1 MKKIVICLC
10 SALFLA
16 GWGQQAKAQDP
27 TEIIKEGVKKVIRA
41 VDLQIQRIQTK
52 TIWLQEAQKTLENA
66 MQKLHL
72 DEITDWVQKQ
82 KDLYS
87 EYFDELWKVKTFIAY
102 YDRIKEVTAR
112 QIDLV
117 NAYKSAWALL
127 KNDKH
132 FTAAELEHMQDV
144 YAGIIDESIRNLD
157 QVVLI
162 IKSFDTQMSDADR
175 LAIINRAADRIE
187 ANYTDLNRFNNQN
200 ALLSLQRAQDEDDAE
215 LVKKMYG
222 LE

>member
-87 EYFDELWKVKTFIAY
+87 EYFDELWKVKHSSPIT
-102 YDRIKEVTAR
+102 TA
-112 QIDLV
+112 
-117 NAYKSAWALL
+117 S
-127 KNDKH
+127 
-132 FTAAELEHMQDV
+132 
-144 YAGIIDESIRNLD
+144 
-157 QVVLI
+157 
-162 IKSFDTQMSDADR
+162 
-175 LAIINRAADRIE
+175 
-187 ANYTDLNRFNNQN
+187 
-200 ALLSLQRAQDEDDAE
+200 
-215 LVKKMYG
+215 KK
-222 LE
+222 